1 MIHLDHDGRAFDA
14 HNVWTAGFVHSE
26 QFLLFGLG
34 LATSFNH
41 RHRQFLEHLRG
52 GEWVPAVDL
61 PDQAKLKL
69 TLLRHQWIEIREA
82 DGKVSYRI
90 TAGGL
95 AEMSKPTR
103 VR

>member
-1 MIHLDHDGRAFDA
+1 MPMMSGLLDSSTLNPR
-14 HNVWTAGFVHSE
+14 
-26 QFLLFGLG
+26 LG